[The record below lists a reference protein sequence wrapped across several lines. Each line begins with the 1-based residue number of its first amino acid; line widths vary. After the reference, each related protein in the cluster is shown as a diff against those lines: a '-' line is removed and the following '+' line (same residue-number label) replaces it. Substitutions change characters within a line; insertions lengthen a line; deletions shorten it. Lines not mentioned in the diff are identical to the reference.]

1 MLTTPVLFLIF
12 NRPDLTERSFAIIK
26 AAKPAKLFLA
36 ADGPRPDKEGEAEL
50 CRQTRQIVLD
60 HIDWD
65 CELHTMLR
73 ENNLGCKQA
82 VSSAI
87 SWLFE
92 NVEEGI
98 ILEDDICPDDTFFP
112 FCEEMLIKY
121 KGDERITQISG
132 VNLKPQEINNE
143 SYFFSKVGGIW
154 GWATWRR
161 VWQHYDVNI
170 NNWADKRVRDSIKQ
184 FLGKKDWF
192 NRIKGSFEMVYK
204 KELDTWD
211 YQWVYTQMELNGLAI
226 IPKKNLIENVGFRAD
241 ATHTHSS
248 NEVLESKMKINSIDF
263 PLIHPK
269 EVISNDVYTD
279 YYFSLFDRPQP
290 YYKRIL
296 KRIKAKIKDGRRKA
310 N

>member
-26 AAKPAKLFLA
+26 AAKPSKLFLA
-36 ADGPRPDKEGEAEL
+36 ADGPRPGIAGEAEL

-65 CELHTMLR
+65 CELHTLLR
-73 ENNLGCKQA
+73 EDNLGCMNA

-87 SWLFE
+87 SWLFK

-98 ILEDDICPDDTFFP
+98 ILEDDICPDGTFFP
-112 FCEEMLIKY
+112 FCEEMLKRY
-121 KGDERITQISG
+121 KSDESITQISG
-132 VNLKPQEINNE
+132 VNLKPEEINNE

-161 VWQHYDVNI
+161 VWEHYDVNI
-170 NNWADKRVRDSIKQ
+170 DSWDDKQVRKNIKQ
-184 FLGKKDWF
+184 FLGKNDWF
-192 NRIKGSFEMVYK
+192 TRIRGSFEMVHK
-204 KELDTWD
+204 KQLDTWD
-211 YQWVYTQMELNGLAI
+211 YQWVFTQMKLRGLAI
-226 IPKKNLIENVGFRAD
+226 IPGKNLIENVGFRAD

-248 NEVLESKMKINSIDF
+248 NELLESKMKINALNF
-263 PLIHPK
+263 PLIHPT
-269 EVISNDVYTD
+269 EVISNDEYTS
-279 YYFSLFDRPQP
+279 YYFNLFDRPQP
-290 YYKRIL
+290 YYRKIL
-296 KRIKAKIKDGRRKA
+296 KRIIEKIKDGVRKA